1 MAASAVAAPIAA
13 ALGHQQGT
21 RDAAARAEAGQ
32 AGSTCPSNPW
42 AQLLLGLPSLT
53 HLTAL
58 EFAGNASSLFL
69 SSRSGDPDYQRHLLD
84 LRTREPALLLLAFA
98 AAGHTALKTV
108 HLSNA
113 DHHHHAPHVASIRG
127 HSGGLLSGHWAAA
140 LPAVVTSMLLS
151 VAAACQQA
159 QQQQRPGRPGTADVP
174 PQQGASGASLP
185 PLSEQLESLQV
196 VAGGAGGEDSSSG
209 SSSSGRRVG
218 GGSGWARTL
227 SPGQQQRL
235 RALVDQVWT
244 AQQQQQVAGAV
255 DGVQR
260 HPDNHAGS
268 PQPSSCL
275 LSEVEAVE
283 VLQLLLPGLA
293 SLHFPW

>member
-1 MAASAVAAPIAA
+1 MLVASAAAALIAA
-13 ALGHQQGT
+13 ALGHHQGT
-21 RDAAARAEAGQ
+21 HDAARAKAGQ
-32 AGSTCPSNPW
+32 AGSMCSDPW

-58 EFAGNASSLFL
+58 EFAGNAGSLFL
-69 SSRSGDPDYQRHLLD
+69 ASQSGDPDYQRHILD

-108 HLSNA
+108 HFSNA

-140 LPAVVTSMLLS
+140 LPAVVTPMLLA
-151 VAAACQQA
+151 VAAARQQA
-159 QQQQRPGRPGTADVP
+159 QQRPVRPGAAADVP
-174 PQQGASGASLP
+174 AQGASPGALP
-185 PLSEQLESLQV
+185 HLSEQLESLQV
-196 VAGGAGGEDSSSG
+196 VGGDVGGTHSSSN

-218 GGSGWARTL
+218 GDSGWARTL

-235 RALVDQVWT
+235 RALVDQVWD
-244 AQQQQQVAGAV
+244 AQQQQQQAAGAV
-255 DGVQR
+255 DGAQW

-268 PQPSSCL
+268 PQPSTCL

-283 VLQLLLPGLA
+283 ALQLLLPGLA

>member
-1 MAASAVAAPIAA
+1 MLVASAVAAPIAA

-21 RDAAARAEAGQ
+21 HDAARAVAGQ
-32 AGSTCPSNPW
+32 AGSMCLNPW

-69 SSRSGDPDYQRHLLD
+69 ASRSGDPDYQRHLLD

-108 HLSNA
+108 HFSNA
-113 DHHHHAPHVASIRG
+113 DHHHHQAPHVASIRG

-140 LPAVVTSMLLS
+140 LPAVVTTMLLA
-151 VAAACQQA
+151 VATACQQA
-159 QQQQRPGRPGTADVP
+159 QQRPGRPGAADVP
-174 PQQGASGASLP
+174 PQGASGALP
-185 PLSEQLESLQV
+185 HLSEQLESLQV
-196 VAGGAGGEDSSSG
+196 VAGEAGGAHSSS

-218 GGSGWARTL
+218 GGSGWARPL

-235 RALVDQVWT
+235 RALVDQVWD
-244 AQQQQQVAGAV
+244 AQQQQQQVAGAV
-255 DGVQR
+255 DGVQW

-283 VLQLLLPGLA
+283 ALQLLLPGLA